1 MNSIDFYSK
10 VANDC
15 IPMSREEE
23 VQIFEIYKNEKTST
37 SEKKRCV
44 GKIVASNIRFLT
56 QIARRYLSD
65 SRFSKC
71 KITEDDL
78 VAEGVEALLECIPR
92 FELEKGKRLL
102 TYADM
107 FIRNAME
114 SYITRNYSSVKIPSS
129 KRGNPFFNRQG
140 LRLAHGADVAIKTH
154 EDDEDGEI
162 EISTT
167 MHIEEDIIR
176 MLSMTLS
183 AIENLPERNRQI
195 IAYRY
200 LVENTD
206 GGDIKN
212 KAPMT
217 LEEIG
222 KVYNLTRERVRQLE
236 VATIKKMKSEIGE
249 TALDSY
255 SN

>member
-1 MNSIDFYSK
+1 
-10 VANDC
+10 
-15 IPMSREEE
+15 MSREEE
-23 VQIFEIYKNEKTST
+23 VQIFEIYKNEKTSA

-56 QIARRYLSD
+56 QIARQYLSD

-78 VAEGVEALLECIPR
+78 VAEGVEALLKCIPR
-92 FELEKGKRLL
+92 FELERGKRLL

-114 SYITRNYSSVKIPSS
+114 SYITRNYSSVKIPNS

-140 LRLAHGADVAIKTH
+140 LRLAHGADVAIKKH

-162 EISTT
+162 EIPTIDT
-167 MHIEEDIIR
+167 GEEEDSLR
-176 MLSMTLS
+176 MLSMALS
-183 AIENLPERNRQI
+183 VIENLPERNRQI
-195 IAYRY
+195 MAYRY
-200 LVENTD
+200 LVENKD
-206 GGDIKN
+206 SGVVQN
-212 KAPMT
+212 KDPMT
-217 LEEIG
+217 LDEVG
-222 KVYNLTRERVRQLE
+222 KIYNLTRERVRQLE
-236 VATIKKMKSEIGE
+236 VATIQSIRSEIGE
-249 TALDSY
+249 TALDAY